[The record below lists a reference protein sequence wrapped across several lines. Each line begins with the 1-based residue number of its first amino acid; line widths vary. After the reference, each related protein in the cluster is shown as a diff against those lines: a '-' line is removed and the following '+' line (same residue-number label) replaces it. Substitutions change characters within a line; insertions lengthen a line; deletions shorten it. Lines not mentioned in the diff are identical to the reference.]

1 MKKVLALL
9 LALGIT
15 ASLVG
20 CGGSGTEN
28 SSSST
33 QTEETVSATELTTEQ
48 VTEVTSSSIEMTAD
62 DTGEGEKTL
71 TSVLFDVT
79 IPEGLIYEVYSCAF
93 ADDTNGSIE
102 IKFGKESTLEGRISV
117 STQGMVESFDEAVQ
131 RCIDLRNLDT
141 YEDGKSE
148 IGEDVTIGDTTYK
161 EVKISTEWDKE
172 TILATYY
179 KTAGG
184 EDAAVDITL
193 SDDDGLTFDDPL
205 VKSLVE
211 SIVYKK

>member
-9 LALGIT
+9 LALGMT

-33 QTEETVSATELTTEQ
+33 QTEETVSATELTTETATEQ
-48 VTEVTSSSIEMTAD
+48 VTEVTSSTIEMTAD

-161 EVKISTEWDKE
+161 EVKIST
-172 TILATYY
+172 
-179 KTAGG
+179 
-184 EDAAVDITL
+184 
-193 SDDDGLTFDDPL
+193 
-205 VKSLVE
+205 
-211 SIVYKK
+211 